1 MSLNPTLDN
10 PSFLGHQ
17 DFSWW
22 LGTVVNADD
31 KDAKLG
37 RAKVEIFGFHAKDT
51 PPSELPWCMVMQP
64 TTNPAVSGVGNSA
77 NNLKPGS
84 LVMGFFLDY
93 PDCQQ
98 PVVMGTLFS
107 EIKKIYE
114 PGSQANADTM
124 NSGLTTQPGG
134 GNDASVS
141 QQPAAAAEANDD
153 QAAET
158 PVSTSTTAASL
169 PQSRTNPSGQTQP
182 KTVANGKDSVANTVA
197 REIQACIDDLGNI
210 FKSAKIYDP
219 KNTSLTKDLD
229 SESQFVPVSRA
240 STFPP
245 RGKVKIGGEVIGYNG
260 TNSFGLTLVKRG
272 MEKSKIKSHKKGTK
286 VEYIKKTS
294 SAREVVG
301 NFVDTPVDI
310 QAAMQHCFHII
321 RNLVWYIVN
330 QLKAFLMEQVTKIL
344 NAIGLASVSP
354 IPLFVKGVTEIILQ
368 VLRMI
373 GCSLDGAL
381 VDAIMGGIEGF
392 IEAFIDEIL
401 NNLASLAENFI
412 RFAENCV
419 NQIFGS
425 IFQLVEV
432 ANEILSV
439 IDSISDIIDTVG
451 NIQSLTNL
459 TDLASIGN
467 IVGFILQLLG
477 IGCNRD
483 TDSPYQ
489 LDWETC
495 AVTANNCS
503 PFNFTITSPI
513 PGRWSPEY
521 SKMFVQASESGNMI
535 LMDDTPGST
544 RMIMEHG
551 TSKSGTHIY
560 DNGDVK
566 VTTTGNGTEVTIKD
580 KNVIVKGNAN
590 LEVEGDYHLKVGGNY
605 HLEVRGQ
612 MNMFAVR
619 ESKFTFSGE
628 HKTVYKNDSELSA
641 HNGLAIAG
649 SKIGISASG
658 QFDAIAPTIT
668 NLCTEHNTVATG
680 SVNIFSTFY
689 NKFCLLNSLGLNG
702 LSDTKFNLGSTARA
716 ALGIETDL
724 VAGAQTKLKVA
735 AEQNVTVGSDTR
747 CKIGAASETEVG
759 AKAENNIS
767 AKLRNGLGL
776 SMKNVLGADFQNS
789 IGLFSKI
796 TPVINLDVAGAI
808 KLTC

>member
-1 MSLNPTLDN
+1 
-10 PSFLGHQ
+10 
-17 DFSWW
+17 
-22 LGTVVNADD
+22 
-31 KDAKLG
+31 
-37 RAKVEIFGFHAKDT
+37 
-51 PPSELPWCMVMQP
+51 
-64 TTNPAVSGVGNSA
+64 
-77 NNLKPGS
+77 
-84 LVMGFFLDY
+84 
-93 PDCQQ
+93 
-98 PVVMGTLFS
+98 
-107 EIKKIYE
+107 
-114 PGSQANADTM
+114 
-124 NSGLTTQPGG
+124 
-134 GNDASVS
+134 
-141 QQPAAAAEANDD
+141 
-153 QAAET
+153 
-158 PVSTSTTAASL
+158 
-169 PQSRTNPSGQTQP
+169 
-182 KTVANGKDSVANTVA
+182 
-197 REIQACIDDLGNI
+197 
-210 FKSAKIYDP
+210 
-219 KNTSLTKDLD
+219 
-229 SESQFVPVSRA
+229 
-240 STFPP
+240 
-245 RGKVKIGGEVIGYNG
+245 
-260 TNSFGLTLVKRG
+260 
-272 MEKSKIKSHKKGTK
+272 
-286 VEYIKKTS
+286 
-294 SAREVVG
+294 
-301 NFVDTPVDI
+301 
-310 QAAMQHCFHII
+310 
-321 RNLVWYIVN
+321 
-330 QLKAFLMEQVTKIL
+330 MEQVTKIL
-344 NAIGLASVSP
+344 NKIGLASISP

-373 GCSLDGAL
+373 GCSLDSAL

-392 IEAFIDEIL
+392 IETFVDQIL
-401 NNLASLAENFI
+401 NSLATLAENFI

-432 ANEILSV
+432 ANQILSV
-439 IDSISDIIDTVG
+439 VDSISDIIDTVG
-451 NIQSLTNL
+451 DIESLENL
-459 TDLASIGN
+459 SDLADIGN

-483 TDSPYQ
+483 TDAPYQ

-495 AVTANNCS
+495 AITANNCS
-503 PFNFTITSPI
+503 PFNFQITNPI

-521 SKMFVQASESGNMI
+521 SKMFVQASESGSML

-551 TSKSGTHIY
+551 PSKSGTHIY

-580 KNVIVKGNAN
+580 KNVVIKGNAN

-628 HKTVYKNDSELSA
+628 HKTIYKNDSELSA

-649 SKIGISASG
+649 SKVGISASG
-658 QFDAIAPTIT
+658 QIDAIAPTIT

-680 SVNIFSTFY
+680 SVNIFSTYY
-689 NKFCLLNSLGLNG
+689 NRFCLLNSLGLNG
-702 LSDTKFNLGSTARA
+702 LSDIKFNLGSTARA
-716 ALGIETDL
+716 ALGTETDL
-724 VAGAQTKLKVA
+724 VCGAQTKLKVA

-747 CKIGAASETEVG
+747 VKVGAASETEVG
-759 AKAENNIS
+759 AKAENNIA